1 MPLEKELRINDKK
14 EVEMI
19 ETVKLATLRWNHIN
33 HPTDDDFIFLQNKF
47 YVHPLDIEDCKSK
60 VNQRPKVDSYDDYYF
75 LILHFPIFDKHG
87 KFLQAKEVKIFWW
100 EEQITTIG
108 GSNWVIGKLFQDAQD
123 QENRN
128 EKFEVGTT
136 DALLYLIVEAIMKE
150 SFPVVRRIGEDV
162 ESTQRELFDK
172 KAEKVIERISIAR
185 KNIILLNTVIKPQLR
200 IFQSFEKGNVEG
212 YAENMEDYW
221 GNILDNYQKMWD
233 MIEDYQELIEGLSST
248 FDSLQANR
256 TNEIIR
262 ILTLISSIIL
272 PLTFIT
278 GIYGMNID
286 LPGQHKGVAFSLILG
301 AFISIAVIMILF
313 FKKKRW
319 M

>member
-1 MPLEKELRINDKK
+1 VRAGNFLRINLRK
-14 EVEMI
+14 EAEMI
-19 ETVKLATLRWNHIN
+19 ETVKLGTLRWNHIS
-33 HPTDDDFIFLQNKF
+33 HPVEEDFDFILNK
-47 YVHPLDIEDCKSK
+47 YHVHPLDIEDCKSK
-60 VNQRPKVDSYDDYYF
+60 VNQRPKVDTYDDYYF
-75 LILHFPIFDKHG
+75 LILHFPIFDKLG
-87 KFLQAKEVKIFWW
+87 RFLLTKEVKIFWW

-108 GSNWVIGKLFQDAQD
+108 GSNWVVGKVFREAKD
-123 QENRN
+123 QETRG
-128 EKFEVGTT
+128 ERFEVGTT
-136 DALLYLIVEAIMKE
+136 DALLYLIIEAVMKE
-150 SFPVVRRIGEDV
+150 SYPVVRRIGDDV
-162 ESTQRELFDK
+162 DRANRELFEQ

-200 IFQSFEKGNVEG
+200 IFLKFEKGEIEG
-212 YAENMEDYW
+212 FADNMEDYW

-233 MIEDYQELIEGLSST
+233 MVEDYQELIEGLSST
-248 FDSLQANR
+248 FDSLMANR
-256 TNEIIR
+256 TNEVMR

-286 LPGQHKGVAFSLILG
+286 LPMQHQGVAFSIILGTLIL
-301 AFISIAVIMILF
+301 IAVFMLIY

>member
-1 MPLEKELRINDKK
+1 
-14 EVEMI
+14 MI
-19 ETVKLATLRWNHIN
+19 ETVKLGTLRWNHIN
-33 HPTDDDFIFLQNKF
+33 HPTEEDFDFLQTKF
-47 YVHPLDIEDCKSK
+47 HVHPLDIEDCKSK

-75 LILHFPIFDKHG
+75 LILHFPIFDKLG
-87 KFLQAKEVKIFWW
+87 RFLRTKEVKIFWW
-100 EEQITTIG
+100 EEQIITIG
-108 GSNWVIGKLFQDAQD
+108 GSNWVVGKMFQEAQD
-123 QENRN
+123 QENLG
-128 EKFEVGTT
+128 EKFEVGTS
-136 DALLYLIVEAIMKE
+136 DALLYLIIEAIMKE
-150 SFPVVRRIGEDV
+150 SFPVVRRIGDDV
-162 ESTQRELFDK
+162 DRSNRELFEK

-200 IFQSFEKGNVEG
+200 MFLRFEKGEIEG
-212 YAENMEDYW
+212 FAENMEDYW

-248 FDSLQANR
+248 FDSLMANR
-256 TNEIIR
+256 TNEVMR

-301 AFISIAVIMILF
+301 TLITVAVVMIVY

>member
-1 MPLEKELRINDKK
+1 
-14 EVEMI
+14 MI
-19 ETVKLATLRWNHIN
+19 ETVKLGTLRWNHIN
-33 HPTDDDFIFLQNKF
+33 HPEEKDFEFLLNK
-47 YVHPLDIEDCKSK
+47 YHVHPLDIDDCRSK
-60 VNQRPKVDSYDDYYF
+60 VNQRPKVDIYDDYYF
-75 LILHFPIFDKHG
+75 LILHFPIFDLEG
-87 KFLQAKEVKIFWW
+87 RFLRSKEVKIFWW

-108 GSNWVIGKLFQDAQD
+108 GSNWVIGKMFKEAID
-123 QENRN
+123 QENRG

-136 DALLYLIVEAIMKE
+136 DALLYLILETVMKE

-162 ESTQRELFDK
+162 DRASRELFNK
-172 KAEKVIERISIAR
+172 KSEKVIERISIAR

-200 IFQSFEKGNVEG
+200 IFLKFEKGEVEG
-212 YAENMEDYW
+212 FADNMEDYW

-233 MIEDYQELIEGLSST
+233 MVEDYQELIEGLSST
-248 FDSLQANR
+248 FDSLMANR
-256 TNEIIR
+256 TNEVMR

-278 GIYGMNID
+278 GIYGMNVD
-286 LPGQHKGVAFSLILG
+286 LPWQNRGVAFIIILITL
-301 AFISIAVIMILF
+301 ISIAVVMVIY

>member
-1 MPLEKELRINDKK
+1 
-14 EVEMI
+14 MI
-19 ETVKLATLRWNHIN
+19 ETVKLGTLRWNHIN
-33 HPTDDDFIFLQNKF
+33 HPEEKDFEFLLNK
-47 YVHPLDIEDCKSK
+47 YHVHPLDIDDCRSK
-60 VNQRPKVDSYDDYYF
+60 VNQRPKVDIYDDYYF
-75 LILHFPIFDKHG
+75 LILHFPIFDLEG
-87 KFLQAKEVKIFWW
+87 RFLRSKEVKIFWW

-108 GSNWVIGKLFQDAQD
+108 GSNWVIGKMFKEAID
-123 QENRN
+123 QENRG

-136 DALLYLIVEAIMKE
+136 DALLYLILETVMKE

-162 ESTQRELFDK
+162 DRASRELFNRK
-172 KAEKVIERISIAR
+172 SEKVIERISIAR

-200 IFQSFEKGNVEG
+200 IFLKFEKGEVEG
-212 YAENMEDYW
+212 FADNMEDYW

-233 MIEDYQELIEGLSST
+233 MVEDYQELIEGLSST
-248 FDSLQANR
+248 FDSLMANR
-256 TNEIIR
+256 TNEVMR

-278 GIYGMNID
+278 GIYGMNVD
-286 LPGQHKGVAFSLILG
+286 LPWQHQGVAFIIILITL
-301 AFISIAVIMILF
+301 ISIAVVMVIY

>member
-1 MPLEKELRINDKK
+1 
-14 EVEMI
+14 MI
-19 ETVKLATLRWNHIN
+19 ETIKLGTLRWNHIN
-33 HPTDDDFIFLQNKF
+33 HPTEEDFNFLLTKQ

-60 VNQRPKVDSYDDYYF
+60 VNQRPKIDSYDDYYF
-75 LILHFPIFDKHG
+75 LILHFPIFDNLG
-87 KFLQAKEVKIFWW
+87 KFLRTKETKIFWW

-108 GSNWVIGKLFQDAQD
+108 GSNWTIGKMFQEAQD
-123 QENRN
+123 QENRG
-128 EKFEVGTT
+128 EKFDVGTT
-136 DALLYLIVEAIMKE
+136 DALLYLIIEAIMKE
-150 SFPVVRRIGEDV
+150 SFPIVRRIGDDV
-162 ESTQRELFDK
+162 DRANRELFDK
-172 KAEKVIERISIAR
+172 KAENVIERISIAR

-212 YAENMEDYW
+212 FADNMEDYW

-233 MIEDYQELIEGLSST
+233 MIEDYQELIEGLSRT
-248 FDSLQANR
+248 FDSLMANR
-256 TNEIIR
+256 TNEVMR
-262 ILTLISSIIL
+262 ILTLISSILL

-286 LPGQHKGVAFSLILG
+286 LPGQHKGVAFSIIVVTLIT
-301 AFISIAVIMILF
+301 IATTMILY

>member
-1 MPLEKELRINDKK
+1 MQLGKELRINKDQ
-14 EVEMI
+14 EVVMI
-19 ETVKLATLRWNHIN
+19 ETVKLGTLRWNHIN
-33 HPTDDDFIFLQNKF
+33 HPTEEDFVFLQNKF

-60 VNQRPKVDSYDDYYF
+60 VNQRPKVDSYDDYHF

-108 GSNWVIGKLFQDAQD
+108 GSNWVIGKMFHEAQD
-123 QENRN
+123 QEERD
-128 EKFEVGTT
+128 EKFEVGTS
-136 DALLYLIVEAIMKE
+136 DALLYLIVEAVMKE

-162 ESTQRELFDK
+162 DKAHRELFEK
-172 KAEKVIERISIAR
+172 KAENVIERISIAR

-200 IFQSFEKGNVEG
+200 IFQRFEKGNVEG

-248 FDSLQANR
+248 FDSLMANR
-256 TNEIIR
+256 TNEVMR

-286 LPGQHKGVAFSLILG
+286 LPGQHKGVAFSIILGTLIL
-301 AFISIAVIMILF
+301 IAVIMILY

>member
-1 MPLEKELRINDKK
+1 
-14 EVEMI
+14 MI
-19 ETVKLATLRWNHIN
+19 ETVKLGTLRWNHID
-33 HPTDDDFIFLQNKF
+33 HPTEEDFTFLQNRF

-60 VNQRPKVDSYDDYYF
+60 INQRPKVDSYDDYYF
-75 LILHFPIFDKHG
+75 LIIHFPIFDKAG
-87 KFLQAKEVKIFWW
+87 KFLRTKEAKIFWW
-100 EEQITTIG
+100 EDQITTIG
-108 GSNWVIGKLFQDAQD
+108 GSNWVVGKIFQEAQD
-123 QENRN
+123 QEHRGD
-128 EKFEVGTT
+128 KFEVGTT
-136 DALLYLIVEAIMKE
+136 DALLYLILEAIMKE

-162 ESTQRELFDK
+162 DRANRELFEK
-172 KAEKVIERISIAR
+172 KAESVIERISVAR

-200 IFQSFEKGNVEG
+200 IFLKFEKGDIEG

-233 MIEDYQELIEGLSST
+233 MIEDYQELIEGLSRT
-248 FDSLQANR
+248 FDSLMANR
-256 TNEIIR
+256 TNEVMR
-262 ILTLISSIIL
+262 ILTLISSILL

-301 AFISIAVIMILF
+301 TLITIAVTMILY